1 MSPIYICKNISLLK
15 IKFFLIILLTNPY
28 YSLGQ
33 SSISKNDSTNNK
45 LDEVIITGT
54 KTERV
59 LSSLPLNASI
69 IKKEEIEKTNAT
81 RLSDII
87 NEELG
92 LLTVSDF
99 GGGEGIQMQGLDSEY
114 TLILID
120 NQPLVGRSAGTLDL
134 NRISVG
140 NIKQIEIVR
149 GPSSSL
155 YGNNA
160 FAGVVNIITEEPD
173 SGFNGKATSSYETH
187 KTFDNNVNLSY
198 RNKNFYSS
206 IFFNNYSS
214 DGYDLI
220 EGDGLKTVNKFNSN
234 TFQIKL
240 SKDISE
246 KLNIKINAR
255 YFAQLIDNIA
265 PNSLSGETFTSE
277 DNISLI
283 INHKSDK
290 FKTDFEIYFTSYYGD
305 EFLDDDEGNRFSE
318 SFYDQL
324 LLKPEIKTVY
334 KIDEQKEFVFGLGNE
349 YENLNRTYFE
359 IEPRQNSP
367 FVYFQYDYNPNEKIN
382 LLIGGR
388 FDKYK
393 EYKSQISPKFSGIYK
408 IQKNESVKIST
419 GYGYKT
425 PDFRQLYFN
434 FSNSTVGYS
443 VIGYNVVENVLN
455 QLIDEGQI
463 ANIIIPFEEFNE
475 SLKPESSFGINI
487 GYDREINEKISLS
500 TNLFSNSTKNL
511 IDYRVIANK
520 TNGQNVFSYYNVN
533 NVSTFGLDINTKYKA
548 DNYFSLSVG
557 YQLLYAYDLDARK
570 AFENGEVYARLSP
583 TSPAFR
589 LNKSDYFGLYNR
601 SRHMGIFKINYN
613 NIGKN
618 FSVNLRFK
626 YRSKY
631 GLYDSNSNNY
641 LDKYDKF
648 VNGHLTGNINV
659 NKTINSKLTLSL
671 GIENIFNYLD
681 TENISNLSGRIYFC
695 RVGYNIN

>member
-1 MSPIYICKNISLLK
+1 MIKKSIIYFILILFS
-15 IKFFLIILLTNPY
+15 KFV
-28 YSLGQ
+28 LGQ
-33 SSISKNDSTNNK
+33 PSNFKIDSTNNI
-45 LDEVIITGT
+45 LDKVIITAT

-69 IKKEEIEKTNAT
+69 IKKGEIEKTNAT
-81 RLSDII
+81 RLSDVI

-92 LLTVSDF
+92 LITVSDF

-120 NQPLVGRSAGTLDL
+120 NQPLIGRTAGTLDL

-160 FAGVVNIITEEPD
+160 FAGVVNIITEEPKTGLKGNF
-173 SGFNGKATSSYETH
+173 SSSYETH
-187 KTFDNNVNLSY
+187 NTSDNNVLFSY
-198 RNKNFYSS
+198 KKNNFYSS
-206 IFFNNYSS
+206 VFFNNYSS

-220 EGDGLKTVNKFNSN
+220 EGDGLNTVNKFKTN
-234 TFQIKL
+234 TIQIKL
-240 SKDISE
+240 GQNLGESLK
-246 KLNIKINAR
+246 IKINAR
-255 YFAQLIDNIA
+255 YYTQRIDNIA

-277 DNISLI
+277 DNINFI
-283 INHKSDK
+283 ISHQADK
-290 FKTDFEIYFTSYYGD
+290 IKTDFEVYFTSYFGD
-305 EFLDDDEGNRFSE
+305 EFLDDEQGNRFSE
-318 SFYDQL
+318 SFYDQIF
-324 LLKPEIKTVY
+324 LKPEIKTVY
-334 KIDEQKEFVFGLGNE
+334 KINNKKEFVFGLGNE
-349 YENLNRTYFE
+349 YETLNRTYFE
-359 IEPRQNSP
+359 IEPKQNSP
-367 FVYFQYDYNPNEKIN
+367 FIYFQYDYNPNEKIN
-382 LLIGGR
+382 LILGGR

-408 IQKNESVKIST
+408 FKNNQSIKIST
-419 GYGYKT
+419 GYGYKK

-434 FSNSTVGYS
+434 FSNSTIGYS
-443 VIGYNVVENVLN
+443 VIGYNVVEDVLN
-455 QLIDEGQI
+455 QLINEGQI
-463 ANIIIPFEEFNE
+463 ANIIIPIEEFE
-475 SLKPESSFGINI
+475 DPLSPESSFGLNI
-487 GYDREINEKISLS
+487 GYNINLDENINFSA
-500 TNLFSNSTKNL
+500 NLFSNSAKNL

-533 NVSTFGLDINTKYKA
+533 NVSTFGFDINTKYKA
-548 DNYFSLSVG
+548 DNYFSFSVG

-570 AFENGEVYARLSP
+570 AFENGEVYARLTP

-589 LNKSDYFGLYNR
+589 LNKKDYFGLYNR
-601 SRHMGIFKINYN
+601 SRHMGVIKINYN
-613 NIGKN
+613 NLDKN
-618 FSVNLRFK
+618 FNANLRFK

-648 VNGHLTGNINV
+648 VNGHLTGNVNIN
-659 NKTINSKLTLSL
+659 KIINPKLTLSA

-681 TENISNLSGRIYFC
+681 SENISNLSGRIYFC
-695 RVGYNIN
+695 RVSYNIN

>member
-1 MSPIYICKNISLLK
+1 MGQPTDSK
-15 IKFFLIILLTNPY
+15 I
-28 YSLGQ
+28 
-33 SSISKNDSTNNK
+33 DSTKNN
-45 LDEVIITGT
+45 LDEIIITAT
-54 KTERV
+54 KTERI
-59 LSSLPLNASI
+59 LSSLPLNVSI
-69 IKKEEIEKTNAT
+69 IKKSDIEKTNAT

-92 LLTVSDF
+92 LITVSDF

-114 TLILID
+114 TLVLID
-120 NQPLVGRSAGTLDL
+120 NQPLIGRSAGTLDL

-160 FAGVVNIITEEPD
+160 FAGIINIITEEPKT
-173 SGFNGKATSSYETH
+173 GLKGNLISSYETH
-187 KTFDNNVNLSY
+187 NTFDNNILFSY
-198 RNKNFYSS
+198 KKNNFYSS
-206 IFFNNYSS
+206 VFFNNYSS

-220 EGDGLKTVNKFNSN
+220 EDDGLNTVNKFKTN
-234 TFQIKL
+234 TLQIKL
-240 SKDISE
+240 GHNLGESLK
-246 KLNIKINAR
+246 IKINAR
-255 YFAQLIDNIA
+255 YYTQLIDNIA

-277 DNISLI
+277 DNINFTIS
-283 INHKSDK
+283 HKSEK
-290 FKTDFEIYFTSYYGD
+290 IRTDFEVYFTSYFGD
-305 EFLDDDEGNRFSE
+305 EFLDDEQGNRFSE
-318 SFYDQL
+318 SFYDQIF
-324 LLKPEIKTVY
+324 LKPEIKTVY
-334 KIDEQKEFVFGLGNE
+334 KINNKKEFVFGLGNE
-349 YENLNRTYFE
+349 YETLNRTYFE
-359 IEPRQNSP
+359 IEPKQNSP
-367 FVYFQYDYNPNEKIN
+367 FIYFQYDYNPNEKIN
-382 LLIGGR
+382 LILGGR

-393 EYKSQISPKFSGIYK
+393 EYKSQVSPKFSGIYK
-408 IQKNESVKIST
+408 LKNNESIKIST

-434 FSNSTVGYS
+434 FSNSTVGYT
-443 VIGYNVVENVLN
+443 VIGYNVVEDVLN

-463 ANIIIPFEEFNE
+463 ANIIVPIDEFEDPL
-475 SLKPESSFGINI
+475 SPESSFGVNI
-487 GYDREINEKISLS
+487 GYDRDIDEKISLS
-500 TNLFSNSTKNL
+500 TNLFSNSAKNL

-533 NVSTFGLDINTKYKA
+533 NVSTFGFDVNTKYKA
-548 DNYFSLSVG
+548 DNYFSFSIG

-570 AFENGEVYARLSP
+570 AFENGEVYARLTP

-589 LNKSDYFGLYNR
+589 LNKKDYFGLYNR
-601 SRHMGIFKINYN
+601 SRHMGVIKINYN
-613 NIGKN
+613 NLDKN
-618 FSVNLRFK
+618 FSANLRFK

-648 VNGHLTGNINV
+648 VNGHLTGNVNIN
-659 NKTINSKLTLSL
+659 KIINSKLTLSA

-681 TENISNLSGRIYFC
+681 SENISNLSGRIYFC